1 MKPLSELPTGSLASV
16 RAVGGGAHLSRRL
29 LDYGI
34 VEVTDIQVLQKS
46 LCGDPT
52 AYLVRGAV
60 VAIRRDDAREIMVE

>member
-34 VEVTDIQVLQKS
+34 VEKS

>member
-34 VEVTDIQVLQKS
+34 VEGTDIQVLQKS

-52 AYLVRGAV
+52 A
-60 VAIRRDDAREIMVE
+60 

>member
-1 MKPLSELPTGSLASV
+1 M
-16 RAVGGGAHLSRRL
+16 
-29 LDYGI
+29 
-34 VEVTDIQVLQKS
+34 QVQKS